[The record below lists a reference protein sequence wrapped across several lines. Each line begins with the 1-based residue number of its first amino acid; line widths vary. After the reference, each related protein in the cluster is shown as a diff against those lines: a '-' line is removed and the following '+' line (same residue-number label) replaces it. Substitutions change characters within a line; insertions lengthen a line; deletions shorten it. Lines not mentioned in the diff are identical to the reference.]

1 MGNEG
6 AIHVLPLVSEF
17 TARKG
22 TSLATTGYESLYCA
36 QATRVA
42 YMKEEQSSPPHTMLH
57 SARHTHSFSGMREDC
72 WETGHFIFFWP
83 FSPLPGY
90 WNTKQKTLFSTAMTV
105 SFHVTESLPW
115 DQHLLSERNRACLG
129 GLASWQLSSK
139 LVNKNS
145 ENTTRGS
152 RQHYFFL
159 LVMNKGIGSNFKF
172 PC

>member
-57 SARHTHSFSGMREDC
+57 SARHTRLLRNERGLLRNWTFHLFLAIQSFAWLLKHQTKDPVQHSNNSQFPCYRV
-72 WETGHFIFFWP
+72 
-83 FSPLPGY
+83 
-90 WNTKQKTLFSTAMTV
+90 TAMGPAPV
-105 SFHVTESLPW
+105 VREEQSVPGRPGFMKIV
-115 DQHLLSERNRACLG
+115 
-129 GLASWQLSSK
+129 
-139 LVNKNS
+139 
-145 ENTTRGS
+145 
-152 RQHYFFL
+152 F
-159 LVMNKGIGSNFKF
+159 
-172 PC
+172 